1 MRKAWMDWVGKTRK
15 RGNRGKE
22 NTMTH
27 RQALKAAAVTWPKEK
42 AKLLRKRK
50 RLCKKK
56 VGLEPPARKP
66 DVPADESA
74 LV

>member
-1 MRKAWMDWVGKTRK
+1 MRKHWMDWVGKTRK

-27 RQALKAAAVTWPKEK
+27 REALKAAAVTWPKEK
-42 AKLLRKRK
+42 AKILRRQK

-56 VGLEPPARKP
+56 VAKEPPAKKP
-66 DVPADESA
+66 DVPVDESV
-74 LV
+74 LN